1 MELVLDERINR
12 ELKGLHR
19 TLYDEGKLLSK
30 VQMANFCDIFRSRFG
45 PDRLKNLDGEVLRE
59 TIHGNEKDS
68 LHYWIEFKNDE
79 EFPTMQFGGL
89 AGGSALKFG
98 LFCRKKTGVWTTG
111 APGNPVE
118 IPVEQA
124 VEIAREHRNQLL
136 EGCKLI
142 ENMPLNG
149 TDADY
154 KNLQQ
159 IMNKVAPNVSQSTW
173 GHKYF
178 SVLHPDIIDPIYIFS
193 LQRFYLIKLL
203 QKPPQDEGR
212 FLATSRFLTIAQ
224 ELDIPLNNIMHIMD
238 ARNGFIRYYWRIGTS
253 DGTTPRNRWE
263 LMREGNCV
271 AIGWPELGDLSR
283 VINNKDGR
291 DIIKRAMEVHYPNMP
306 PVLGKL
312 TRQIFMFVSGIYDV
326 GMYGPG
332 NYNGDLVLASDG
344 ANVLGIGELIGNYIF
359 EPSSDCPHRR
369 PIKWLSLEE
378 WRQPDVEGLNTTV
391 HNMRKDM
398 NLIEAE
404 RHVLNARSMMV
415 SPTASST
422 SPITPIFTVTTNLTS
437 TLPRLTGIPAR
448 IQAIL
453 ERKGQV
459 ILYGPPGT
467 GKTYWAEY
475 TAHELAARTSF
486 STTFDQLTP
495 EQRASLLGDDR
506 TSRGKVRI
514 CTFHPAYGY
523 EDFLEGF
530 RPEPVNGQMQFV
542 PRAGIFKQLC
552 QDALASPGEKFYLVI
567 DEINRGDIPRIFGE
581 LLTVLE
587 KDKRGKSILLPLT
600 NTPFKVP
607 ENVYLIGTMNTAD
620 RSIALL
626 HTALCRRF
634 GFIELM
640 PDSDPLK
647 HAAVGGIP
655 LGLWFES
662 LNERIREHV
671 GRDARNLQIGHAYFL
686 EKEQPIIDPATFAR
700 VIQDDILPLLEE
712 YCYEDNA
719 KLDKILVR
727 GLVNA
732 RNQRIRHELFAASQ
746 QADLIQ
752 ALLAPSPDIITSAQA
767 AAIEAQA
774 SEEQLEEESSDDDE
788 SENQEA

>member
-1 MELVLDERINR
+1 MKTFSIVKRKDEK
-12 ELKGLHR
+12 EYGEFR
-19 TLYDEGKLLSK
+19 TKRVILEIYDEMKRAMETGVPNETRLVPSPADAAVRHEGKEKGRCRTIYQRMLRAYFAASK
-30 VQMANFCDIFRSRFG
+30 YSTPREFEQW
-45 PDRLKNLDGEVLRE
+45 NLFLM
-59 TIHGNEKDS
+59 S
-68 LHYWIEFKNDE
+68 
-79 EFPTMQFGGL
+79 GL
-89 AGGSALKFG
+89 
-98 LFCRKKTGVWTTG
+98 TGVWTTG
-111 APGNPVE
+111 ATGNPVE
-118 IPVEQA
+118 VPVEQA

-159 IMNKVAPNVSQSTW
+159 IINKLAPNVSQSTW

-178 SVLHPDIIDPIYIFS
+178 SVLYPDIIDPIHIFS
-193 LQRFYLIKLL
+193 LQRFYSIKLL

-224 ELDIPLNNIMHIMD
+224 ELDIPLNHIMHVMY

-253 DGTTPRNRWE
+253 DGTTPRNLWE

-271 AIGWPELGDLSR
+271 AIGWPKLGDLSR

-291 DIIKRAMEVHYPNMP
+291 DIIKRAMEVHYPNIP

-344 ANVLGIGELIGNYIF
+344 ANVLGIGELIGNYTF

-391 HNMRKDM
+391 HNMRKDT

-404 RHVLNARSMMV
+404 RHILDARSMTI
-415 SPTASST
+415 SPAASSI
-422 SPITPIFTVTTNLTS
+422 SPITPIITVTTHVTS
-437 TLPRLTGIPAR
+437 ALPRLTGIPAR
-448 IQAIL
+448 IQAVL

-467 GKTYWAEY
+467 GKTYWSEV

-486 STTFDQLTP
+486 STTFDQLSP
-495 EQRASLLGDDR
+495 EQRTALLGDNR
-506 TSRGKVRI
+506 ASRGKVRL
-514 CTFHPAYGY
+514 CSFHPAYGY

-530 RPEPVNGQMQFV
+530 RPEPINGQMQFV

-600 NTPFKVP
+600 NTPFMVP
-607 ENVYLIGTMNTAD
+607 ENVYIIGTMNTAD

-626 HTALCRRF
+626 DTALRRRF
-634 GFIELM
+634 GFVELM
-640 PDSDPLK
+640 PDLEPLK
-647 HAAVGGIP
+647 NTAVGGIP
-655 LGLWFES
+655 LGLWFEA
-662 LNERIREHV
+662 LNQRLREHV

-686 EKEQPIIDPATFAR
+686 EKGQPITDLATFVQ

-712 YCYEDNA
+712 YCYEDYA
-719 KLDKILVR
+719 KLEKILGP
-727 GLVNA
+727 GLVDT
-732 RNQRIRHELFAASQ
+732 RNQRIRHELFAPSQ
-746 QADLIQ
+746 QAELIQ
-752 ALLAPSPDIITSAQA
+752 ALLAPSHDISTSALA

-774 SEEQLEEESSDDDE
+774 SEVQLEEGGDDE